1 MTTPA
6 PTSPTPKS
14 KLVPIGILFIVVVV
28 LFWLIIEKR
37 RSSTEGLPKTIEQY
51 RAVLHQ
57 PDFGMFFLDFSHA
70 LSPSENHPKLG
81 STKTIGNLIADYSMV
96 ARKRISYGRSWLK
109 VTNDI
114 SYDDSSTPRTRS
126 ETLKLIE
133 SILRTNGGFIFPLND
148 TNSVLLTQEDLKD
161 LGHIIPNSPHP

>member
-1 MTTPA
+1 MTIPA
-6 PTSPTPKS
+6 PKS
-14 KLVPIGILFIVVVV
+14 KLVKIGILFMVVVV

-57 PDFGMFFLDFSHA
+57 PDFGMLFLDFSHA
-70 LSPSENHPKLG
+70 LSPSDNHPKLG

-96 ARKRISYGRSWLK
+96 ARKRISFGRSWLK

-114 SYDDSSTPRTRS
+114 SYDDSTTRTRS

-161 LGHIIPNSPHP
+161 LGHLIPNSPNP